1 MTVCD
6 IIISTLTG
14 VAASYFVWWLTFKY
28 LVPEIKFADTISRLQ
43 TNENPSGFR
52 YRIKFE
58 NSGQRN
64 IIDLQVLIRLRIKGI
79 RQEHPQN
86 WEIIYLPTSSLEYK
100 NVAIVRPA
108 SSNGLRPVLEIKVY
122 GCDYFQRTIFP
133 ENIKILSQNSQ
144 LTLDQVLNIGQEA
157 EFQILALG
165 YDEFS
170 GARKFYE
177 SKTYRVIDIAD
188 GHFDLNGLGMQ

>member
-1 MTVCD
+1 MTVSD

-14 VAASYFVWWLTFKY
+14 VVASFFVWWLTFKY
-28 LVPEIKFADTISRLQ
+28 LVPKINFADKISKLQ
-43 TNENPSGFR
+43 TDENGSGFR

-58 NSGQRN
+58 NSGNRN
-64 IIDLQVLIRLRIKGI
+64 IIDLQVLIRLRIRGI
-79 RQEHPQN
+79 RQEQPKN
-86 WEIIYLPTSSLEYK
+86 WEVVYLPTSSLEYK

-108 SSNGLRPVLEIKVY
+108 SSSGLRPVLEIKTY
-122 GCDYFQRTIFP
+122 ECDYFQRTIFP
-133 ENIKILSQNSQ
+133 DNIRILAQNNQ

-157 EFQILALG
+157 EFQIMVLG

-177 SKTYRVIDIAD
+177 SKNYTINDIAE
-188 GHFDLNGLGMQ
+188 GHFDLNSLNMQ

>member
-28 LVPEIKFADTISRLQ
+28 FVPKVKFADKVSRLP
-43 TNENPSGFR
+43 TDENPSGFR
-52 YRIKFE
+52 YRLKFE
-58 NSGQRN
+58 NSGSRN
-64 IIDLQVLIRLRIKGI
+64 IIDLQVLVRLRIRGI

-86 WEIIYLPTSSLEYK
+86 WEVVYLPTSSLEYK

-108 SSNGLRPVLEIKVY
+108 SSSGLRPVLEIKTFE
-122 GCDYFQRTIFP
+122 CDYFQRTIFSAD
-133 ENIKILSQNSQ
+133 IRTLAQNNQ
-144 LTLDQVLNIGQEA
+144 LTLHQVLNIGQEA
-157 EFQILALG
+157 EFQILVLG

-177 SKTYRVIDIAD
+177 SKTYTINDIAD
-188 GHFDLNGLGMQ
+188 GHFDLNSLDMQ